1 MGEHNAID
9 KQNNGCPNV
18 SSNDNKENNKK
29 KDMIE
34 FSKQG
39 DKQNGIKAKN
49 EVENKNTEV
58 ESIENLKQN
67 IITNDKLNNNEKDV
81 SDETNGNDSNNNSK
95 LEQRNDQK
103 NECKKRKENKY
114 IKYIKEMRNV
124 RFYGNGKPKGQD
136 APPHGNK
143 HKLVNNTEEI
153 VEEPESKLETFRIRS
168 YWTLILVFGGLLSIS
183 LGHIY
188 LSLLVLIA
196 ITLVYKEI
204 IYSKSIENKDKKLP
218 QLFFIRWYWFF
229 LTILTFGIP
238 WIIPKFKHQFRIY
251 KYLLKYHP
259 INMFILAFIGFIW
272 FVLSLRKFSLKYQF
286 SQIGM
291 IFVTSL
297 FVVAQSLMHI
307 ANIYSGLIW
316 FFIPVSS
323 VVINDIFAYIFGIL
337 FGRTKLIK
345 LSPKKTVE
353 GFVGSSIITI
363 LWGVGMSYLLQNYK
377 FFICSQN
384 SISFIP
390 FYSLFKSDCHPNS
403 IFEQKIYYLSD
414 ELTTYLPI
422 NKIYYTEMVIH
433 GLILSFFAAFL
444 APFGGF
450 FASGFKRALKI
461 KDFGDVIPGHGGFT
475 DRADCQVFMGM
486 FTYIYMKT
494 FVKAK
499 DKHHYS
505 YDKLIDSIHKLDQ
518 RDVMD
523 LYNHLKNMI
532 DSKKNKKTDKN
543 NYQPENSIT
552 CEKIPSRDNKE

>member
-1 MGEHNAID
+1 MGERNASD

-18 SSNDNKENNKK
+18 SSNDNKENNEKQN
-29 KDMIE
+29 MID

-39 DKQNGIKAKN
+39 DEQNGVKAKS
-49 EVENKNTEV
+49 ELGNKNV
-58 ESIENLKQN
+58 EGENIEDLKKN
-67 IITNDKLNNNEKDV
+67 IINNDKLNINEKDT
-81 SDETNGNDSNNNSK
+81 SDETNGSSSNNNSK
-95 LEQRNDQK
+95 FEQRNDQK

-124 RFYGNGKPKGQD
+124 RFYGNGKLKGQSTTS
-136 APPHGNK
+136 HGNK
-143 HKLVNNTEEI
+143 HKLVNNNEEAAG
-153 VEEPESKLETFRIRS
+153 ELASKLETFRVRS
-168 YWTLILVFGGLLSIS
+168 YWSVILCVCGMLTVL

-196 ITLVYKEI
+196 ITLIYKEI

-251 KYLLKYHP
+251 KYLLRYHP
-259 INMFILAFIGFIW
+259 INMFILAFVGFIW

-323 VVINDIFAYIFGIL
+323 VVINDMFAYIFGIL

-390 FYSLFKSDCHPNS
+390 FYSLFKSDCNPNS
-403 IFEQKIYYLSD
+403 IFDQKIYYLSD
-414 ELTTYLPI
+414 ELTAYLPI
-422 NKIYYTEMVIH
+422 SKIYYTEMVIH

-461 KDFGDVIPGHGGFT
+461 KDFGNVIPGHGGFT

-494 FVKAK
+494 FVKVK

-505 YDKLIDSIHKLDQ
+505 YDKLIDSIQKLDQ
-518 RDVMD
+518 RDVMH

-543 NYQPENSIT
+543 NYQAENSISW
-552 CEKIPSRDNKE
+552 EKIPSHDNKE